1 MTNTNI
7 QRKYAQLLIAL
18 EENGGAECEQMPE
31 IFFPEDS
38 SGYGQRKREIEIA
51 KALCN
56 RCPIVEPCLIYAMT
70 AKESWGIWAGTTPDQ
85 RTNGGSRKRNL
96 RA

>member
-1 MTNTNI
+1 MTNSNI
-7 QRKYAQLLIAL
+7 QRKYVALLLAL

-38 SGYGQRKREIEIA
+38 YGWGQRKREIEIA

-56 RCPIVEPCLIYAMT
+56 RCPIVEQCISYAMA
-70 AKESWGIWAGTTPDQ
+70 AKEPFGVWGGTTADQ
-85 RTNGGSRKRNL
+85 RMNGGARKRPF
-96 RA
+96 A